1 MAQESLQTLQ
11 RTIWEAR
18 LPLEIRLASS
28 ECRSFDEADPYL
40 IAYPRLS
47 YLPLLLPR
55 LHAFFSPSLIV
66 DPETISPYS
75 GYFTYDGVPLKW
87 HLPLGLLYDIY
98 ILSTKDAD
106 AGTGTDNS
114 NTSLPFKLTLHFN
127 PPDPEKASMMAATP
141 VVLHDSFINSVKEA
155 DFLRSGTAK
164 PIMTLGAQES
174 RALWTSTQDNDLST
188 FAKIH
193 ASLMPA
199 PGQLR
204 NIPLRVYLPS
214 PADQDPTKGQVK
226 VIQSSIPPT
235 LAIASSQSTST
246 AAGLRAASGG
256 GAGQAQ
262 TLGTA
267 LHQLIPSLFPSR
279 RTPILATPLLHGAPI
294 PMNASLEDLVRWGC
308 YADGWLSVVVA
319 MRG

>member
-1 MAQESLQTLQ
+1 M
-11 RTIWEAR
+11 
-18 LPLEIRLASS
+18 
-28 ECRSFDEADPYL
+28 
-40 IAYPRLS
+40 
-47 YLPLLLPR
+47 
-55 LHAFFSPSLIV
+55 
-66 DPETISPYS
+66 
-75 GYFTYDGVPLKW
+75 KW
-87 HLPLGLLYDIY
+87 HLPVGLLYDIY
-98 ILSTKDAD
+98 VLSTKDAG
-106 AGTGTDNS
+106 ADNS
-114 NTSLPFKLTLHFN
+114 SSPTTLPFRLTLHFV
-127 PPDPEKASMMAATP
+127 PDPEKPTMHATP

-174 RALWTSTQDNDLST
+174 KALWTSTQDNDLPT

-193 ASLMPA
+193 ASLVPS

-214 PADQDPTKGQVK
+214 PPDEDPSKAQIK
-226 VIQSSIPPT
+226 VLQSHIPPT
-235 LAIASSQSTST
+235 LAIAGQNSP
-246 AAGLRAASGG
+246 AALRGG
-256 GAGQAQ
+256 GGGGGGQPQ

-279 RTPILATPLLHGAPI
+279 RTPILATPLLHGAPV
-294 PMNASLEDLVRWGC
+294 PMGAHLEELVRWGC